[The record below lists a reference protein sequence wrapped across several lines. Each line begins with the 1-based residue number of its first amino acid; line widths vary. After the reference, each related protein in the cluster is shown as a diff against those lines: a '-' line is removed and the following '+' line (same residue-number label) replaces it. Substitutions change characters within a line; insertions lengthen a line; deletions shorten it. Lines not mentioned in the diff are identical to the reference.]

1 MTDALW
7 KELLRLPLSQR
18 LEWNP
23 IENAL
28 KAANILRAAQIEEI
42 RTQAANTANR
52 MELARERRRHG
63 SPARAFVAPG

>member
-1 MTDALW
+1 V
-7 KELLRLPLSQR
+7 
-18 LEWNP
+18 
-23 IENAL
+23 
-28 KAANILRAAQIEEI
+28 AQIEEI